1 MPEFAIKKRVN
12 KVFGFPVMPD
22 VGEAGDSFTCVMS
35 AETVDREGE
44 VLVPDGCDV
53 RHYQNPVFF
62 DHDTTKLIGVCQGI
76 ERPKGEP
83 KRLMATVKLLPEPV
97 YSQEVETARNILRY
111 AVPLGLK
118 PGISVG
124 FIRHETRKANQHDRE
139 KYGADV
145 KQVTSKWE
153 LLEISLA
160 LVQCN
165 RDAIITG
172 VNKGYFSEAGLKSLG
187 IEVPRRK
194 VVVEAWRPARRPV
207 KRLDVAAV
215 IERELQRLTCRI
227 R

>member
-1 MPEFAIKKRVN
+1 MPEFVVKKRVN
-12 KVFGFPVMPD
+12 KIFGYPVMPD

-53 RHYQNPVFF
+53 RHYQNSVFF

-83 KRLMATVKLLPEPV
+83 KRLTATVKLLPEPV

-118 PGISVG
+118 PGVSVG
-124 FIRHETRKANQHDRE
+124 FLRHETRKANSHDRE
-139 KYGADV
+139 KYGADT

-153 LLEISLA
+153 LLELSLA

-165 RDAIITG
+165 RDAIVTG

-187 IEVPRRK
+187 IDIPRRK
-194 VVVEAWRPARRPV
+194 VIVPAFRRQRPSRKRVDVYAVV
-207 KRLDVAAV
+207 
-215 IERELQRLTCRI
+215 ERELRKFLCRG
-227 R
+227 